1 MIELSQE
8 RVETILKEETQKTAE
23 LATILRA
30 IYARYMNLY
39 EKYFADIETL
49 NDDKIAELN
58 QYHEETQS
66 LVKYYYMDIPQDV
79 CTELKEFDD
88 EHSANLLGPDWQRY
102 LLNIYREFRS
112 KNSDRHER
120 WVKAEF
126 RKKAL
131 EGFYA
136 AMSSIFRQGFG
147 TESKTAA
154 KNAEWIGS
162 LLFGK
167 KEKD

>member
-1 MIELSQE
+1 MVELSNE
-8 RVETILKEETQKTAE
+8 RVEAILKDETQKTAE

-30 IYARYMNLY
+30 IYARYMKLY
-39 EKYFADIETL
+39 EKYFADIEAL

-79 CTELKEFDD
+79 CTDLKEFDD
-88 EHSANLLGPDWQRY
+88 EYSADLLGPDWQRY
-102 LLNIYREFRS
+102 LLNVYREFRS

-126 RKKAL
+126 KKKAL
-131 EGFYA
+131 EGFYDT
-136 AMSSIFRQGFG
+136 MGSIFRQGFG
-147 TESKTAA
+147 TESKKAS
-154 KNAEWIGS
+154 NFVEGIGS

-167 KEKD
+167 KGKD